1 MHGCFDVKLYCHT
14 RKTAAVLI
22 VLMQKDSGPFHILFA
37 ECLDKEIANEVRL
50 EKRIRID
57 SFTFS
62 LTNKLLIS
70 VLSHQVQNI
79 EKC

>member
-1 MHGCFDVKLYCHT
+1 MGALMLNFIVT
-14 RKTAAVLI
+14 PGKTAAVLI

-70 VLSHQVQNI
+70 VLSHQVKNI

>member
-1 MHGCFDVKLYCHT
+1 MLNFIVTPG
-14 RKTAAVLI
+14 KTAVLLI

-62 LTNKLLIS
+62 LTKLLIS
-70 VLSHQVQNI
+70 ILSHQVKNI